1 LHLLAKGWGL
11 GKGTAFEFLFAR
23 LLCRSQGRVQ
33 WVPIVIPLEERPT
46 PAETNWKRKVLYSAL
61 RVSPA
66 PPVIRFGPFEVDTRS
81 GELRRQG
88 SRINLQE
95 QPFQALVLLLERPG
109 EVVTREELSRKLWP
123 ENTFVDFER
132 GLNKAI
138 NKLRAALCDDAEKPS
153 FVETLPHH
161 GYRFIAPVES
171 SRQTRD
177 SVRPKHLPAIDSI
190 AILPLDNLSGDFA
203 QEYFSDGMTEELI
216 CAVARIDSLRV
227 ISRTS
232 VMSYKGAQKSLPAI
246 AKELN
251 VDAIVEGSV
260 ARSGE
265 KVRITAQLIYAAE
278 DRHLWAGRYER
289 ELRDIL
295 QLQAEIAADIAG
307 QIHKLVDPH
316 HHSSAPTRKVHPQ
329 AYEACLKG
337 IFFRDK
343 LTPTD
348 LTKCI
353 SCFAQAIEL
362 DPDYAQAYANLSRA
376 YFYMGIFGM
385 GPASELFPKAK
396 ACAVRALEL
405 DESVPCAHNALAV
418 IHILYEWDWPAAE
431 AECLRA
437 LQLSPNDSMTHL
449 HLADYMS
456 IQNRHEEA
464 IAQFQRVLELDPI
477 SPVYIA
483 FFGMILYRARRFG
496 AAIEQCRKALEIA
509 PHYPNALWFM
519 SLAQEQLGRPQEAIA
534 SLEKAVSLS
543 QGSYFQ
549 ALLGR
554 AYGLAGDKAKA
565 EGILEGLQALSLQRY
580 VSPFDIAVVYAGL
593 GDLPSAFQWFERA
606 YEERVFRTI
615 ELTLPMFDR
624 LRPDPRW
631 RDLVRRIG
639 LLQ

>member
-1 LHLLAKGWGL
+1 
-11 GKGTAFEFLFAR
+11 
-23 LLCRSQGRVQ
+23 
-33 WVPIVIPLEERPT
+33 
-46 PAETNWKRKVLYSAL
+46 VLYSAST
-61 RVSPA
+61 VSLA
-66 PPVIRFGPFEVDTRS
+66 PHLIRFGPFEVDTRS

-88 SRINLQE
+88 SKINLQE
-95 QPFQALVLLLERPG
+95 QPFQVLVLLLERPG

-138 NKLRAALCDDAEKPS
+138 NKLRAALRDDAEKPS

-161 GYRFIAPVES
+161 GYRFIAPV
-171 SRQTRD
+171 D
-177 SVRPKHLPAIDSI
+177 SPSPAHGVRPKHLPAIDSI
-190 AILPLDNLSGDFA
+190 AILPLDNLSGDSA

-216 CAVARIDSLRV
+216 CAVARVDSLRV

-232 VMSYKGAQKSLPAI
+232 VMRYKGAQKSLPAI

-260 ARSGE
+260 ARSGG

-295 QLQAEIAADIAG
+295 QLQAEIASDIAG
-307 QIHKLVDPH
+307 QIHKLVDPR
-316 HHSSAPTRKVHPQ
+316 HHSSAPARKVHPQ

-348 LTKCI
+348 LSKSI
-353 SCFAQAIEL
+353 SCFAQAIDL
-362 DPDYAQAYANLSRA
+362 DPDYAQAYANFSHA

-418 IHILYEWDWPAAE
+418 VHILYEWDWPAAE
-431 AECLRA
+431 AECMRA

-483 FFGMILYRARRFG
+483 FFGMILYRARRFEE
-496 AAIEQCRKALEIA
+496 AVEQCQKALEIA

-519 SLAQEQLGRPQEAIA
+519 SLAQEQQGHLHEAIA
-534 SLEKAVSLS
+534 SLEKAVNLS
-543 QGSYFQ
+543 QGQGSYFQ

-565 EGILEGLQALSLQRY
+565 QGILDGLKALSLQRY

-593 GDLPSAFQWFERA
+593 GDLPSAFQWFDRA
-606 YEERVFRTI
+606 YEERVFRII
-615 ELTLPMFDR
+615 ELTLPMFDD
-624 LRPDPRW
+624 LRSDPRW
-631 RDLVRRIG
+631 QVLVRRIG
-639 LLQ
+639 LLH

>member
-1 LHLLAKGWGL
+1 
-11 GKGTAFEFLFAR
+11 
-23 LLCRSQGRVQ
+23 V
-33 WVPIVIPLEERPT
+33 
-46 PAETNWKRKVLYSAL
+46 VLYSTS
-61 RVSPA
+61 RVSLATTP
-66 PPVIRFGPFEVDTRS
+66 IRFGPFEVDTRS
-81 GELRRQG
+81 GELRRNG
-88 SRINLQE
+88 SRISLQE
-95 QPFQALVLLLERPG
+95 QPFQVLVLLLERPG

-138 NKLRAALCDDAEKPS
+138 NKLRAALRDDAEKPS

-161 GYRFIAPVES
+161 GYRFIAPVNRS
-171 SRQTRD
+171 GPTRD
-177 SVRPKHLPAIDSI
+177 VIRAKHLPAIDSI
-190 AILPLDNLSGDFA
+190 AILPLDNLSGDPA

-232 VMSYKGAQKSLPAI
+232 VMPYKGAQKSSPAI

-260 ARSGE
+260 ARSGD

-307 QIHKLVDPH
+307 QIHKLVDPRH
-316 HHSSAPTRKVHPQ
+316 ASIAPVRKVYPQ

-343 LTPTD
+343 LTPAD
-348 LTKCI
+348 LAKSI
-353 SCFAQAIEL
+353 SCFAQAIDF
-362 DPDYAQAYANLSRA
+362 DPDYAQAHANLSQV

-396 ACAVRALEL
+396 ACAMRALEL
-405 DESVPCAHNALAV
+405 DESLTSAHNALAI

-431 AECLRA
+431 AECMRA
-437 LQLSPNDSMTHL
+437 LQLGPNDSMTHL

-456 IQNRHEEA
+456 IQNRHDEA
-464 IAQFQRVLELDPI
+464 IAESRRALELDPI

-483 FFGMILYRARRFG
+483 FFGMILYRARRYEES
-496 AAIEQCRKALEIA
+496 IEQCQKALEIA

-519 SLAQEQLGRPQEAIA
+519 SLAQEQLGRLAEAIA

-554 AYGLAGDKAKA
+554 AYGLAGDKTKAKV
-565 EGILEGLQALSLQRY
+565 ILDNLRALSLQRY

-593 GDLPSAFQWFERA
+593 GDLPSAFRWFERA
-606 YEERVFRTI
+606 YEERVFRII
-615 ELTLPMFDR
+615 ELTPAN
-624 LRPDPRW
+624 
-631 RDLVRRIG
+631 VR
-639 LLQ
+639 